1 MFIKKII
8 ILITIFFSMGFFS
21 QNKNV
26 VVVHDTTFVNIK
38 DYSKDFIL
46 DIRYATNDNFLK
58 SKVYD
63 CDACYLRYKT
73 VKQLIKANKE
83 FLKEGYRIKLFD
95 CYRPL
100 SIQKKMWKII
110 SNPNYVA
117 NPEKGSIHNRGGAVD
132 LTLVDKLG
140 NELNMGTEFDHFG
153 KESSHTYSN
162 LSKEILKNRKWL
174 KDMMKKH
181 HFDALESEWWHY
193 GLEGARY
200 FQLSN
205 FNWKCN

>member
-38 DYSKDFIL
+38 DYSKNFIL

>member
-1 MFIKKII
+1 
-8 ILITIFFSMGFFS
+8 MGFFS